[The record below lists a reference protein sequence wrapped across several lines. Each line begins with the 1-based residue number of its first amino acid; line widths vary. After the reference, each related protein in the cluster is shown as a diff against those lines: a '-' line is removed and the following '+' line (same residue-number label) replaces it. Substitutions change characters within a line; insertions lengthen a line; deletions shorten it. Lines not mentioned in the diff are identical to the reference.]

1 MNQYHTSEPWEDGGF
16 TILAGDQVLF
26 VSVDSTVNDTRI
38 GDDEQQANVQR
49 IVACVN
55 AMKGIEDPERWMQEA
70 KNIID
75 RIIDY
80 SHPEMKLG
88 DSKLE
93 ALFRHAKERDRL
105 RESFGEFADMLMKI
119 RRSNEAEGGVGNSLE
134 SRQITELLNKY
145 IP

>member
-1 MNQYHTSEPWEDGGF
+1 MNQYHTTEPWRVEYKQTGTYIF
-16 TILAGDQVLF
+16 SNEPNLLLLSMSHTN
-26 VSVDSTVNDTRI
+26 STKVCN
-38 GDDEQQANVQR
+38 ENAQR

-55 AMKGIEDPERWMQEA
+55 AMEGIANPERWMQEA

-88 DSKLE
+88 DSKIE

-105 RESFGEFADMLMKI
+105 REAFGEFADMLMKI